1 MHGTRQSK
9 GWRMALA
16 AVGLAWA
23 RGSAAQEG
31 APAVS
36 PMYSAEVVVEE
47 SIVDARGAVLEARP
61 TTRYRVVRRQV
72 DGGVETE
79 MTFVAGRMFDK
90 GPLRDPRGGMRIVRS
105 PGSAGTQVYDES
117 GVLVASL
124 DDTAAAAVA
133 GERETGVVFADRDVS
148 RRAAALAR
156 RHGQARGRV
165 GRRLRYVLAD
175 RDGDT
180 ETLVEP
186 DTMLPAEINVM
197 KGGAL
202 ALRTTFGYA
211 RMPGG
216 RWYLAS
222 ARSETAL
229 TDGSGRRFVSKRTQI
244 NVTGTEGR

>member
-1 MHGTRQSK
+1 MRGTWRSK
-9 GWRMALA
+9 GWRAVVMAA
-16 AVGLAWA
+16 GLSWA
-23 RGSAAQEG
+23 RGSAAQEV

-36 PMYSAEVVVEE
+36 PMFTAEVVVEE
-47 SIVDARGAVLEARP
+47 SIVDARGVVVEARP
-61 TTRYRVVRRQV
+61 ATRYRVVRRQV

-79 MTFVAGRMFDK
+79 MTFAASRLFAK
-90 GPLRDPRGGMRIVRS
+90 GPLVDPRGGMRIVRG
-105 PGSAGTQVYDES
+105 PGRAGTRVYDEA
-117 GVLVASL
+117 GALVASL
-124 DDTAAAAVA
+124 DDTAIA
-133 GERETGVVFADRDVS
+133 GGAGGRDADVVYADRDLPL
-148 RRAAALAR
+148 RAAALAR
-156 RHGQARGRV
+156 QHGPARGRV

-175 RDGDT
+175 RDGET

-186 DTMLPAEINVM
+186 DTMLPAEVNVV

-202 ALRTTFGYA
+202 AGRTTFGYA

-244 NVTGTEGR
+244 DVSGTEGR